1 MPMYMPERILVA
13 PSGFKESLSAVD
25 VADAIAAGVR
35 RVYPGVRIDR
45 RAPSKYS
52 PPAPTPS
59 PTTRKCRVR

>member
-1 MPMYMPERILVA
+1 MHGTDSTKGSIMPMYMPERILVA

-45 RAPSKYS
+45 QPIPDGGEGRG
-52 PPAPTPS
+52 
-59 PTTRKCRVR
+59 R